1 MLTYPGRR
9 GEMREKERDRRGR
22 RGGEEEG
29 SGRRG
34 GKRTG
39 REREGRRASGLSR
52 RGGVWRPQ
60 LSVGVGASRVRENLE
75 CWGFLVLKTPRRK
88 CLDFEFT
95 TLHWT
100 TVRC

>member
-52 RGGVWRPQ
+52 REGSGDHNC
-60 LSVGVGASRVRENLE
+60 LSELGLPG
-75 CWGFLVLKTPRRK
+75 
-88 CLDFEFT
+88 
-95 TLHWT
+95 
-100 TVRC
+100 